1 MSIIAKSQSLMRA
14 LKDNLQKRLP
24 STYVF
29 SESLDSQGAR
39 LLISADATPAAGEQV
54 VAIRIK
60 SQDTQFNNVIQ
71 QAQQVYTPMICQV
84 IEEASATAGVS
95 LITLA
100 NRSQIDLE
108 INRMGVKQERYLNAN
123 GTVPAMSQY
132 AADGSVT
139 GSTLA
144 ASVSPDLYWP
154 LSGQ

>member
-29 SESLDSQGAR
+29 SDSLDSQGAR
-39 LLISADATPAAGEQV
+39 LLISADSTPAAGEQV
-54 VAIRIK
+54 IAIRIK
-60 SQDTQFNNVIQ
+60 GQDTQFNNVIQ
-71 QAQQVYTPMICQV
+71 QAQTVYTPMICQV
-84 IEEASATAGVS
+84 IEEASTIAGVS

-100 NRSQIDLE
+100 NRAQIDCE
-108 INRMGVKQERYLNAN
+108 INRLSVKQERYLNAN
-123 GTVPAMSQY
+123 GTVPAVSQF